1 MAFVVASLRDLR
13 PAPFFAARA
22 ISPVLLAKDTTIVNA
37 VDERFG
43 LAAERKYKAYMAKL
57 ERGQTAINDVGRK
70 LGFSNAPSPQRGSS
84 SSRLAECGVEHTR
97 PRACNA
103 S

>member
-22 ISPVLLAKDTTIVNA
+22 ISPVLLAKDTAIVNA
-37 VDERFG
+37 VNERFG

-70 LGFSNAPSPQRGSS
+70 FGFSKRTISS
-84 SSRLAECGVEHTR
+84 AGKQFKSAR
-97 PRACNA
+97 
-103 S
+103 

>member
-1 MAFVVASLRDLR
+1 
-13 PAPFFAARA
+13 
-22 ISPVLLAKDTTIVNA
+22 LAKDTTIVNA

-70 LGFSNAPSPQRGSS
+70 FGLSKRTISS
-84 SSRLAECGVEHTR
+84 AGKQFKSAR
-97 PRACNA
+97 
-103 S
+103 

>member
-1 MAFVVASLRDLR
+1 VAFVVASLRDLR

-37 VDERFG
+37 VNERFG
-43 LAAERKYKAYMAKL
+43 LADRAYVAERKYKAYMAKL

-70 LGFSNAPSPQRGSS
+70 FGFSKRTISS
-84 SSRLAECGVEHTR
+84 AGKQLKSAR
-97 PRACNA
+97 
-103 S
+103 